1 MEREYSHPTLSN
13 KHSETPSGVFST
25 LGSTQD
31 SGFLGLRDSSLEKTL
46 LFDINKTEYGLQ
58 STNGGSDL
66 GVTDIYFQPSEYGI
80 VQNYETV
87 KELYKVQLSPTI
99 VTLASHR

>member
-1 MEREYSHPTLSN
+1 MS
-13 KHSETPSGVFST
+13 KHSEQRSTSFSN

-31 SGFLGLRDSSLEKTL
+31 SGFLGLRDCSMEKTL

-58 STNGGSDL
+58 NSVEL

-80 VQNYETV
+80 VHNYDTV